1 MMTKK
6 ELERIVAVWQKRL
19 KLQNYRFEFLWHED
33 TEGQAEI
40 KVHDDYEEATL
51 KFGSRW
57 REWDADRANKI
68 VVHELLHIFENGTGV
83 VAESL
88 EDILESHAYALFT
101 SRYNHECENWIDRL
115 AFILVELGGNA

>member
-1 MMTKK
+1 MTKK
-6 ELERIVAVWQKRL
+6 DLERIVAVWQQRL
-19 KLQNYRFEFLWHED
+19 KLQNYRIEFLWNQD
-33 TEGQAEI
+33 TEGYAEI

-51 KFGSRW
+51 KFGPRF
-57 REWDADRANKI
+57 REWDTSLANKV
-68 VVHELLHIFENGTGV
+68 VVHELLHIFENGTGI